1 MGENHEKII
10 NYNKK
15 YTKRT
20 LLDFIR
26 ITYNNIIGIL
36 PRTPKS
42 FLVFILFPYHPL
54 VFPYFSSFIQ

>member
-15 YTKRT
+15 YSKRT

-26 ITYNNIIGIL
+26 NLYNNIIGIL
-36 PRTPKS
+36 PRNPNPS
-42 FLVFILFPYHPL
+42 WYFPLYN
-54 VFPYFSSFIQ
+54 S